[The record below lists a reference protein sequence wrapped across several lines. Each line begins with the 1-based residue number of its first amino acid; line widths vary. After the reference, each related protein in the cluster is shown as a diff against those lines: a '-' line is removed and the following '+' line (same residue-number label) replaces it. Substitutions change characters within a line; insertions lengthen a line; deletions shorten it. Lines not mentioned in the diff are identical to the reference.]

1 VKINIKDLRHRD
13 KQMTFLKSLLLAI
26 FATLFL
32 TYVLGISFLELL
44 DINVYMDGEL
54 IEPLKAIG
62 VSAVA
67 SVTLVLIALAIV
79 LSVFGTFIFIS
90 LLVIGSLVMVAV
102 GVFWPVLLIAIII
115 WLATRNKTIHKEE
128 VL

>member
-1 VKINIKDLRHRD
+1 
-13 KQMTFLKSLLLAI
+13 MTFFKSLLLAI

-32 TYVLGISFLELL
+32 TYVLGVSFLELF

-67 SVTLVLIALAIV
+67 TVLLVLIALAII
-79 LSVFGTFIFIS
+79 LSVFGSLIFIG
-90 LLVIGSLVMVAV
+90 LLIAGSLVMVAV
-102 GVFWPVLLIAIII
+102 GVFWPVLLIAVII
-115 WLATRNKTIHKEE
+115 WLVTRNKNG
-128 VL
+128 VRDNRQYN

>member
-1 VKINIKDLRHRD
+1 
-13 KQMTFLKSLLLAI
+13 MSFFKSLLLAI

-32 TYVLGISFLELL
+32 TYALGTSFLELF

-67 SVTLVLIALAIV
+67 TVILVLIALAIV
-79 LSVFGTFIFIS
+79 LSVFGSLIFAG
-90 LLVIGSLVMVAV
+90 LLIAGSLAMVGV
-102 GVFWPVLLIAIII
+102 GVFWPVLLIAVLI
-115 WLATRNKTIHKEE
+115 WLVTRNKSEKQYNR
-128 VL
+128 VKQN

>member
-1 VKINIKDLRHRD
+1 
-13 KQMTFLKSLLLAI
+13 MTFFKSLLLAI

-32 TYVLGISFLELL
+32 TYALGVSFLELL

-67 SVTLVLIALAIV
+67 VVVLVLMALAIV
-79 LSVFGTFIFIS
+79 LSVFGSFIFIS
-90 LLVIGSLVMVAV
+90 LLVLGSVAMVAI
-102 GVFWPVLLIAIII
+102 GVFWPVLLIAVVI
-115 WLATRNKTIHKEE
+115 WLVTRDKAGSKEK
-128 VL
+128 VQYS

>member
-1 VKINIKDLRHRD
+1 
-13 KQMTFLKSLLLAI
+13 MTFFKSLLLAI

-67 SVTLVLIALAIV
+67 TVLLVLIALAIV
-79 LSVFGTFIFIS
+79 LSVFGSLIFVG
-90 LLVIGSLVMVAV
+90 LLIAGSLVMVV
-102 GVFWPVLLIAIII
+102 IGVFWPVLLIAVII
-115 WLATRNKTIHKEE
+115 WLVTRNRSGTNENQQYS
-128 VL
+128 

>member
-1 VKINIKDLRHRD
+1 
-13 KQMTFLKSLLLAI
+13 MSFFKSLLLAI

-32 TYVLGISFLELL
+32 TYALGTSFLELL

-67 SVTLVLIALAIV
+67 TVIMMLIALAIV
-79 LSVFGTFIFIS
+79 LSVFGSFIFIS
-90 LLVIGSLVMVAV
+90 LLVLGAVVMVAI
-102 GVFWPVLLIAIII
+102 GVFWPVLLIAVVI
-115 WLATRNKTIHKEE
+115 WLVTRDKASTKEK
-128 VL
+128 VRYS

>member
-1 VKINIKDLRHRD
+1 
-13 KQMTFLKSLLLAI
+13 MTFFKSLLLAI

-32 TYVLGISFLELL
+32 TYVLGVSFLELL

-67 SVTLVLIALAIV
+67 TVILVLIALTIV
-79 LSVFGTFIFIS
+79 LSVFGSLIFAG
-90 LLVIGSLVMVAV
+90 LLIAGSLAMVAI
-102 GVFWPVLLIAIII
+102 GIFWPVLLIAVVI
-115 WLATRNKTIHKEE
+115 WLVTRNKGRSENQRQYG
-128 VL
+128 

>member
-1 VKINIKDLRHRD
+1 
-13 KQMTFLKSLLLAI
+13 MSFFKSLLLAI

-32 TYVLGISFLELL
+32 TYALGTSFLELL

-67 SVTLVLIALAIV
+67 TVILMLIALAIV
-79 LSVFGTFIFIS
+79 LSVFGSFIFIS
-90 LLVIGSLVMVAV
+90 LLVLGAVAMVAI
-102 GVFWPVLLIAIII
+102 GVFWPVLLIAVVI
-115 WLATRNKTIHKEE
+115 WLVTRDKVSTKEKE
-128 VL
+128 QYS

>member
-1 VKINIKDLRHRD
+1 
-13 KQMTFLKSLLLAI
+13 MTFLKSLLLAI

-32 TYVLGISFLELL
+32 TYALGASFLELL
-44 DINVYMDGEL
+44 NINVYMDGEL

-67 SVTLVLIALAIV
+67 SVMLVVIALAIV

-90 LLVIGSLVMVAV
+90 LLILGSVAMVAI
-102 GVFWPVLLIAIII
+102 GVFWPVLLITVVI
-115 WLATRNKTIHKEE
+115 WLVTRKKVTSKEE
-128 VL
+128 AQYG

>member
-1 VKINIKDLRHRD
+1 
-13 KQMTFLKSLLLAI
+13 MSFFKSLLLAI

-32 TYVLGISFLELL
+32 TYALGTSFLELL

-67 SVTLVLIALAIV
+67 TVILMLIALAIV
-79 LSVFGTFIFIS
+79 LSVFGSFIFIS
-90 LLVIGSLVMVAV
+90 LLVLGAVAMVAI
-102 GVFWPVLLIAIII
+102 GVFWPVLLIAVVI
-115 WLATRNKTIHKEE
+115 WLVTRDKANTKEE
-128 VL
+128 VRYS